1 MSGDRVADIVMY
13 ALFLIL
19 PVSALLARRVP
30 LKRTMAMALAWVA
43 IFAIGL
49 LIVSQRHRL
58 SGITSIFSDQQVQ
71 GSETRIT
78 IAEDGHFWADVTI
91 NGIGRRMLIDSGA
104 TTTALSAATAA
115 AAKLDTDESPFPA
128 VLNTANGMVSA
139 RTATVA
145 ELTVG
150 NVTARDFGVVVSPA
164 FGDTDVLGMNFL
176 SRLASWRVEGKTLV
190 LVPATA

>member
-1 MSGDRVADIVMY
+1 MSSDRVADIVMY

-19 PVSALLARRVP
+19 PVSALLARGVP

-43 IFAIGL
+43 IFAVGL

-58 SGITSIFSDQQVQ
+58 SGIMSIFSDQQVQ

-78 IAEDGHFWADVTI
+78 MAEDGHFWADVTI

-190 LVPATA
+190 LVPATS

>member
-43 IFAIGL
+43 VFAVGL
-49 LIVSQRHRL
+49 LIVSQQHRL

-78 IAEDGHFWADVTI
+78 MAEDGHFWADVTI